1 MARVDARSRFD
12 ALVEALGSRPG
23 VRPPDEGRG
32 SRAFGSTALTVEGR
46 IFAMAVGGDLVL
58 KLPEDRVAALV
69 AGGAGEPFVGGNGR
83 PMREWVAL
91 ADGPGTRD
99 AELAE
104 EALAF
109 VRSLRR

>member
-1 MARVDARSRFD
+1 MDTRDRFG
-12 ALVEALGSRPG
+12 ALVEVLGSRPG
-23 VRPPDEGRG
+23 VLPPEESRSG
-32 SRAFGSTALTVEGR
+32 RAFGSTALTVEGR
-46 IFAMAVGGDLVL
+46 IFAMAVGGALVL
-58 KLPEDRVAALV
+58 KLPKERVDALV

-91 ADGPGTRD
+91 AQGPGTED
-99 AELAE
+99 VELAE